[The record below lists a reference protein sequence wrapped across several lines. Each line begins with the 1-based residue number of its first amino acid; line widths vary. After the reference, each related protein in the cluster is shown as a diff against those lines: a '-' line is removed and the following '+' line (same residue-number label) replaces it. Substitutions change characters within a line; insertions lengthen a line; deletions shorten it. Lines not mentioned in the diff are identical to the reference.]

1 MQKTT
6 LAFVVR
12 RLFHLVPVVFAIAA
26 MNFLLIKLA
35 PGDAADI
42 LAGQMGHATLEF
54 TEQLRRNFGLDL
66 PLFEQFL
73 YYMARLATLDLGVSF
88 IQGVPVLDLILD
100 RLPATLVLMVVAIVL
115 AVSGGVL
122 LGVSAARRQ
131 GTWIDNAISVSA
143 LVVYAT
149 PAFWLGL
156 MLIVLFSI
164 VLDLLPSGGMMQIG
178 AGKTGLAHV
187 LDVARHL
194 ILPAATLGLFYVA
207 IYTRLMRAAMLE
219 VYGLDFITTARA
231 KGLSEGAIA
240 WTHALRNALL
250 PVVTLAG
257 VQVGHLLGGAVLVE
271 TVFGWPG
278 LGRLV
283 FDALVQRDLN
293 LLLGILFISSVV
305 VVIANLIVDLLY
317 GLLDPRIVHK

>member
-1 MQKTT
+1 MQRST
-6 LAFVVR
+6 LVFVAR
-12 RLFHLVPVVFAIAA
+12 RLFHLIPVVFAIAA

-42 LAGQMGHATLEF
+42 LAGQMGHASLEF
-54 TEQLRRNFGLDL
+54 TEQLRRSFGLDL

-73 YYMARLATLDLGVSF
+73 VYMGRLASLDLGHSF
-88 IQGVPVLDLILD
+88 IQGVPVLELILD
-100 RLPATLVLMVVAIVL
+100 RLPATLILMVAAIVL
-115 AVSGGVL
+115 ALGGGVV

-131 GTWIDNAISVSA
+131 GTWLDNAISVSA

-164 VLDLLPSGGMMQIG
+164 VLDLLPSGGMMRIG
-178 AGKTGLAHV
+178 AGKTGIAHI

-219 VYGLDFITTARA
+219 VYGLEFITTARA
-231 KGLSEGAIA
+231 KGLSEDAIA
-240 WTHALRNALL
+240 WTHAFRNALL
-250 PVVTLAG
+250 PIVTLAG
-257 VQVGHLLGGAVLVE
+257 VQVGHLLGGSVLVE

-283 FDALVQRDLN
+283 FDALLQRDLN
-293 LLLGILFISSVV
+293 LLLGILFISSIVV
-305 VVIANLIVDLLY
+305 VFANLIVDLLY

>member
-1 MQKTT
+1 MRDTT
-6 LAFVVR
+6 VAFVVR
-12 RLFHLVPVVFAIAA
+12 RLLQLVPVVLAIAA
-26 MNFLLIKLA
+26 MNFLLIKMA

-54 TEQLRRNFGLDL
+54 TQQLRREFGLDL
-66 PLFEQFL
+66 PLIEQFL
-73 YYMARLATLDLGVSF
+73 IYMGRLLTLDLGVSF
-88 IQGVPVLDLILD
+88 LQQQPVLDLILD
-100 RLPATLVLMVVAIVL
+100 RLPATLVLMVTAISL
-115 AVSGGVL
+115 AGVL
-122 LGVSAARRQ
+122 GVGLGVAAARRQ
-131 GTWIDNAISVSA
+131 GSWIDNLVSVSA
-143 LVVYAT
+143 LIIYAT

-164 VLDLLPSGGMMQIG
+164 KLDLLPSGGMMQIG
-178 AGKTGLAHV
+178 AGKTGLASA

-219 VYGLDFITTARA
+219 VYGLDFITAARA
-231 KGLSEGAIA
+231 KGLSEGVIA

-257 VQVGHLLGGAVLVE
+257 VQIGHLLGGSVLVE

-283 FDALVQRDLN
+283 FDALLQRDLN
-293 LLLGILFISSVV
+293 LLLGILLVSSVV

>member
-1 MQKTT
+1 MRNMTV
-6 LAFVVR
+6 AFVVR
-12 RLFHLVPVVFAIAA
+12 RLLQLVPVVLAIAA
-26 MNFLLIKLA
+26 MNFLLIKMA

-54 TEQLRRNFGLDL
+54 TQQLRREFGLDL
-66 PLFEQFL
+66 PLIEQFL
-73 YYMARLATLDLGVSF
+73 IYMGRLLTLDLGVSF
-88 IQGVPVLDLILD
+88 LQQQPVLDLILD
-100 RLPATLVLMVVAIVL
+100 RLPATLVLMVTALSL
-115 AVSGGVL
+115 AGVL
-122 LGVSAARRQ
+122 GVGLGVAAARRQ
-131 GTWIDNAISVSA
+131 GSWIDNLVSVSA
-143 LVVYAT
+143 LIIYAT

-164 VLDLLPSGGMMQIG
+164 KLDLLPSGGMMQIG
-178 AGKTGLAHV
+178 AGKTGLAYA

-219 VYGLDFITTARA
+219 VYGLDFITAARA
-231 KGLSEGAIA
+231 KGLSEGVIA

-257 VQVGHLLGGAVLVE
+257 VQIGHLLGGSVLVE

-283 FDALVQRDLN
+283 FDALLQRDLN
-293 LLLGILFISSVV
+293 LLLGILFVSSVV

>member
-1 MQKTT
+1 MRKTT

-12 RLFHLVPVVFAIAA
+12 RLLHLVPVVFAIAA

-54 TEQLRRNFGLDL
+54 TEQLRRSFGLDL
-66 PLFEQFL
+66 PLAEQFVV
-73 YYMARLATLDLGVSF
+73 YIERLLRLDLGMSF
-88 IQGVPVLDLILD
+88 IQGVPVLDLIAD
-100 RLPATLVLMVVAIVL
+100 RLLATVILMVVAIVL
-115 AVSGGVL
+115 AVGVGVV
-122 LGVSAARRQ
+122 LGVVAARRR
-131 GTWIDNAISVSA
+131 GTWIDTVISVSA
-143 LVVYAT
+143 LIVYAT

-164 VLDLLPSGGMMQIG
+164 VFDLLPSGGMMKIG
-178 AGKTGLAHV
+178 ADLSGFAYA

-219 VYGLDFITTARA
+219 VYSLDFITMARA
-231 KGLSEGAIA
+231 KGLSETTVA

-257 VQVGHLLGGAVLVE
+257 VQIGHLLGGSILVE

-283 FDALVQRDLN
+283 FDAVLQRDLN
-293 LLLGILFISSVV
+293 LLLGILFVSSIV

-317 GLLDPRIVHK
+317 GFLDPRIVHK